1 MSKKVVIPAGEII
14 HKENVPQKLGVHYQR
29 EFIPEVAQL
38 IEEARKKGISQL
50 KWEITL
56 PRKPRSKGP
65 RSQNNRIWG
74 NCQDI
79 ADQLGEYTA
88 EEIKAAM
95 QRMAVDDGY
104 PTKMSVDGKEI
115 PKPTSTVSSEEAKIL
130 LDVIQKFADEQSLY
144 LTEYDGQGPYKTVG
158 GRTREEMRE
167 YWK

>member
-29 EFIPEVAQL
+29 EFIPEVEQL
-38 IEEARKKGISQL
+38 IEEARNKGISQL

-79 ADQLGEYTA
+79 ADQLREYTA

-130 LDVIQKFADEQSLY
+130 LDVIQRFADEQSLY
-144 LTEYDGQGPYKTVG
+144 LTEYDSQGPYKTVG